1 MIDGFISG
9 GYVPRKTEPSPWKP
23 WFAWRPVTIHGKWV
37 WLRKIYRRNHDAYVV
52 NGKLTRQEYGTL
64 FDVIKGED

>member
-1 MIDGFISG
+1 MLDHVGPV
-9 GYVPRKTEPSPWKP
+9 YRKVSRHPWTP

-37 WLRKIYRRNHDAYVV
+37 WLRKIYRRNHDAYVD

>member
-1 MIDGFISG
+1 MLDHVGPV
-9 GYVPRKTEPSPWKP
+9 YRKVIRHPWKP

-37 WLRKIYRRNHDAYVV
+37 WLRKIYRRNHDAYVD

>member
-1 MIDGFISG
+1 MLDHVGAV
-9 GYVPRKTEPSPWKP
+9 YRKVIPLPWEK

-37 WLRKIYRRNHDAYVV
+37 WLRKIYRRNHDAYVD